1 MRASESTTFGTLLR
15 RHRQAAGLS
24 QEELAE
30 LACLSAVSVGALERG
45 TRKAPYR
52 ETVAL
57 LARAL
62 SLTESA
68 REEFEAA
75 ARQNRAPADA
85 PAESPTNLPSRLTSF
100 VGRRREVAEL
110 ERLVRGARL
119 VTVTGIGGIGK
130 TSTAL
135 QVAARLLP
143 TWRDGAWLVRLAPL
157 RDGTL
162 AANAVAA
169 AVGIRLPADGDPAQ
183 ALCEALRSHSLLLV
197 LDNCEHVVAEA
208 SALAAQLLA
217 ECPRVQVLASS
228 REPLGIAGEQTY
240 RLPALEL
247 PLPREPLDPE
257 AARGCG
263 AVALFVDR
271 AVAVDKRFVLGT
283 DNLGAVVE
291 ICRRLDGIALAIEL
305 AAAHVRSLSPA
316 ELERRLDERFRMLTD
331 GRRDALPHQQ
341 TLRAAMDWSYDLLDE
356 SERATFRR
364 LGVFAGGFTLEA
376 AAAVC
381 ADLRFDEFD
390 VLRLLTSLGDKSLV
404 GTLVTDASTRYDLLE
419 TTRLYALEKLNRHG
433 EREAC
438 AARHLTYYREAFERA
453 DVALEMTLQDD
464 AILALSP
471 ELDNL
476 RAALGW
482 SIESGSVTEG
492 AALAFASGRLW
503 LEKGLVHECL
513 DRIETLIEACGADGD
528 PGSIAYLWTSLA
540 YLSGDSLRSARA
552 FEAAD
557 KALSAARRSGDAQA
571 LHSRLLSYA
580 VECARRLDVDAAAF
594 ALAEAEAIA
603 GIQPTPRQHLRI
615 LNTRGLIAM
624 QRNDI
629 DSAAAA
635 HAESLALARSV
646 GAVYARLAAT
656 LNLAEL
662 EHQRGNTFRAIEL
675 AKEVAPEV
683 AVRLEFYTMVT
694 LLNNL
699 AGYLVAVDD
708 VQGAREAAVEAL
720 GRLSHADAGSGLV
733 AAALEHLALVHALEG
748 EPERAARIFGCCETS
763 YASSGYIREFTE
775 RKTHERLTQLLR
787 ERLGEERF
795 ERLRREGASEAHE
808 AIMEEATS

>member
-1 MRASESTTFGTLLR
+1 VRASESTTFGTLLR

-30 LACLSAVSVGALERG
+30 LARLSSVSVGALERG

-57 LARAL
+57 LANAL
-62 SLTESA
+62 SLSPPA

-75 ARQNRAPADA
+75 ARQNRGPADE
-85 PAESPTNLPSRLTSF
+85 PAEAPSNLPSRLTSF
-100 VGRRREVAEL
+100 VGRRREVADL
-110 ERLVRGARL
+110 EALVRSSRL

-135 QVAARLLP
+135 QVAAKLLP
-143 TWRDGAWLVRLAPL
+143 AWRDGAWLVRLAPL
-157 RDGTL
+157 RDGAL
-162 AANAVAA
+162 VANAVAA
-169 AVGIRLPADGDPAQ
+169 AVGIRLPPDGEPAQ
-183 ALCEALRSHSLLLV
+183 ALSEALRGRTLLLV
-197 LDNCEHVVAEA
+197 LDNCEHVVGDA
-208 SALAAQLLA
+208 SALAALLLA
-217 ECPRVQVLASS
+217 ECPKLQVLASS
-228 REPLGIAGEQTY
+228 REPLGIAGEETY

-247 PLPREPLDPE
+247 PLPSSPLEPQ
-257 AARGCG
+257 AARRFG

-271 AVAVDKRFVLGT
+271 AVAVDKRFVLSAG
-283 DNLGAVVE
+283 NVGPVVE

-341 TLRAAMDWSYDLLDE
+341 TLRAAMDWSYDLLSDA
-356 SERATFRR
+356 ERATFRR
-364 LGVFAGGFTLEA
+364 LGIFAGGFTLEA
-376 AAAVC
+376 ACAVC
-381 ADLRFDEFD
+381 ADLDFDEFD
-390 VLRLLTSLGDKSLV
+390 LLRLLTSLGDKSLLGSFV
-404 GTLVTDASTRYDLLE
+404 VDAATRYELLE
-419 TTRLYALEKLNRHG
+419 TTRLYALEKLSRSG
-433 EREAC
+433 ERAGT
-438 AARHLTYYREAFERA
+438 AARHLSYFRAAFERA

-464 AILALSP
+464 AILALAP

-476 RAALGW
+476 RSALGW
-482 SIESGSVTEG
+482 AIESGNLAEG

-513 DRIETLIEACGADGD
+513 ERIETLIEATGDDGD

-552 FEAAD
+552 FEAAA
-557 KALSAARRSGDAQA
+557 KALGAARRSGDAAA
-571 LHSRLLSYA
+571 LHARLLSYA
-580 VECARRLDVDAAAF
+580 VECARRLDVDAAAA
-594 ALAEAEAIA
+594 ALSEAESIA
-603 GIQPTPRQHLRI
+603 GIEPTPRQRLRI

-624 QRNDI
+624 QRDDI

-662 EHQRGNTFRAIEL
+662 EHQRGNTHRAIEL

-708 VQGAREAAVEAL
+708 VSGARAAAVEAI
-720 GRLSHADAGSGLV
+720 GRLSRSDVASGLM

-748 EPERAARIFGCCETS
+748 DAEKAARIFGSCENS
-763 YASSGYIREFTE
+763 YASSGYVREFTE

-795 ERLRREGASEAHE
+795 ETMRRMGAAAAHE
-808 AIMEEATS
+808 AIVEEATA